1 MRSTQRTAQMERQ
14 ERSFYRNIDSNTA
27 QLPQLFPVAQ
37 SHTKDHPS
45 TVAKIDFD
53 TDYVFNSD
61 EYFSNTGK
69 KDSRHHAF
77 PAISCEM
84 NELSTITNL
93 RESLLDNFTF
103 DQDKNVSQTLSA
115 T

>member
-1 MRSTQRTAQMERQ
+1 MERQ

-61 EYFSNTGK
+61 EYFSNTGNQVK